1 MEELLK
7 KYGFEREDKQ
17 AKYAHQTVDE
27 LKKSQDE
34 KKIISAIRTSRKVS
48 SEEISVEKIRKLHEK
63 LKLLEKKNMKSSTEN
78 ILL

>member
-27 LKKSQDE
+27 FKKSQDE
-34 KKIISAIRTSRKVS
+34 KKIISALRTSRKVS
-48 SEEISVEKIRKLHEK
+48 GEEISVEKVRKLHEK
-63 LKLLEKKNMKSSTEN
+63 LRTCSHRRLRSKC
-78 ILL
+78 I